1 MRLCG
6 IAENQNIL
14 PTFVKNAFENFKI
27 NIIGGQQAFSWLDV
41 EDATEAIVML
51 LNISMDYWKTVYNV
65 SLNNA
70 NYNIVDIANIVVKR
84 MKERFNKDVEIS
96 IKKDDSNFRISI
108 DSSLFISDTGW
119 QPKRSLEYTI
129 DKVIDE
135 YLKNYKNNII

>member
-1 MRLCG
+1 M
-6 IAENQNIL
+6 